1 MNDDITSDESFTKL
15 KELCGVKQLLLLQ
28 LENVMNATSD
38 KKIKTAIKKN
48 WINIEKKKI
57 KSLYQ
62 SANDKTNAK
71 NARKWQTKEEIDQF
85 VIDATQN
92 QTCMET
98 RMLNYKFV
106 H

>member
-1 MNDDITSDESFTKL
+1 MDKYRKKEDQVIVSNPRMIKQMQKMQESGK
-15 KELCGVKQLLLLQ
+15 
-28 LENVMNATSD
+28 
-38 KKIKTAIKKN
+38 
-48 WINIEKKKI
+48 
-57 KSLYQ
+57 
-62 SANDKTNAK
+62 
-71 NARKWQTKEEIDQF
+71 TKEEIDQF